1 MSVVHSDDSAEFSE
15 VLVEIVRG
23 DLVEAIHRGVIAVV
37 AADGRLLA
45 SVGDPRRKMA
55 YWRSS
60 AKPFQSMPLVYQGVA
75 GRFGLDSADLAI
87 CTSSHNGEPDH
98 VARVASVLNK
108 VGLPPEYLA
117 CGTHAPLHGGA
128 ADELR
133 RKGQPPN
140 VLHNN
145 CSGLHGGML
154 ATALHTGAELPGY
167 ADGAH
172 AVQQEILENI
182 GRFTELEPKEII
194 VGVDDC
200 ASPCHGLSIYH
211 MALAYARLMAPDG
224 FVQDRYAAAAGTIRE
239 AMTAHPWLI
248 AGSGR
253 LDSDIMTAGAGSLV
267 AKGGAS
273 GVECVGVAG
282 GIGIALKLEDG
293 ATGPAATGRPTT
305 VALLEALRQ
314 HGVLDPSAHERLREH
329 AAPVL
334 TTREG
339 AVVGSA
345 RPAFTLDRRSHHRAT
360 LS

>member
-1 MSVVHSDDSAEFSE
+1 MSAERSDDLIRLSE
-15 VLVEIVRG
+15 VLVEVVRG
-23 DLVEAIHRGVIAVV
+23 DLVEAIHRGVVAVV

-45 SVGDPRRKMA
+45 SVGYPHRKMA

-60 AKPFQSMPLVYQGVA
+60 AKPFQSMPLVYLGVA
-75 GRFGLDSADLAI
+75 ERFGLDSADLAI
-87 CTSSHNGEPDH
+87 CTSSHNGEPEH
-98 VARVASVLNK
+98 VARVASVLAK
-108 VGLPPEYLA
+108 LGLSPERLA
-117 CGTHAPLHGGA
+117 CGTHTPLHGGA
-128 ADELR
+128 ADDLGREGR
-133 RKGQPPN
+133 SPS

-145 CSGLHGGML
+145 CSGLHAGML
-154 ATALHTGAELPGY
+154 ATALHTGADLPGY
-167 ADGAH
+167 ANGAH

-182 GRFTELEPKEII
+182 GRFTGLEQEQIV

-211 MALAYARLMAPDG
+211 MALAYARLMAPAG
-224 FVQDRYAAAAGTIRE
+224 FVEDRYAAAAGTIRE

-253 LDSDIMTAGAGSLV
+253 LDSDIMNAGAGSLV

-314 HGVLDPSAHERLREH
+314 HGVLDPSEHERLREH

-339 AVVGSA
+339 AAVGSA
-345 RPAFTLDRRSHHRAT
+345 RPAFTLERHTS
-360 LS
+360 

>member
-1 MSVVHSDDSAEFSE
+1 MSLAHPDDSAGIGE
-15 VLVEIVRG
+15 VLVEVVRG

-45 SVGDPRRKMA
+45 SVGDPHRKVA

-60 AKPFQSMPLVYQGVA
+60 AKPFQSMPLVYLGVA
-75 GRFGLDSADLAI
+75 ERFGLDAADLAI

-98 VARVASVLNK
+98 VTRVASVLAK
-108 VGLPPEYLA
+108 LGLPPDRLV

-128 ADELR
+128 ADDLR
-133 RKGQPPN
+133 RDGRPPH

-145 CSGLHGGML
+145 CSGLHAGML
-154 ATALHTGAELPGY
+154 ATALHTGSDLAGY

-182 GRFTELEPKEII
+182 VRFTGLERAEII

-211 MALAYARLMAPDG
+211 MALAYARLMTPVG
-224 FVQDRYAAAAGTIRE
+224 FVEDRYAAAAGTIRE
-239 AMTAHPWLI
+239 AMMANPWLI

-253 LDSDIMTAGAGSLV
+253 LDSDIIAAGAGSLV

-293 ATGPAATGRPTT
+293 ATGPAATGQPTT

-314 HGVLDPSAHERLREH
+314 HGVLDPSEHERLREH
-329 AAPVL
+329 AVPVL
-334 TTREG
+334 TTRAG

-345 RPAFTLDRRSHHRAT
+345 RPAFMLDRHT
-360 LS
+360 P